1 MRNYQET
8 IKRHTNPRTGATEET
23 MKKYYYDISF
33 QQSYGA
39 LKDCYDTWEEAWE
52 NCQEF
57 CGAEGIE
64 PNEKMVFEVN

>member
-1 MRNYQET
+1 
-8 IKRHTNPRTGATEET
+8 